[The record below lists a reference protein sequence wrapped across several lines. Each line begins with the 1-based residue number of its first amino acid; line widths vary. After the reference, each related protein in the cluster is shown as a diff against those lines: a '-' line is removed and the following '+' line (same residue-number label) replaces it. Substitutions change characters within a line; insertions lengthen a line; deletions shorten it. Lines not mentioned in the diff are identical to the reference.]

1 MRLRTSDLMRPGLR
15 RVRHGRGFRYL
26 DPQGGPLRDPAQLRR
41 IKDLVIPPAW
51 TEVWICPWPNGHI
64 QAVGTDAAGRR
75 QYLYHPRWREKR
87 DKEKFDHVLEFAAVL
102 PDVRQAV
109 TRELAGH
116 GLGRGRVLAAAVRLL
131 DLGFFRVGGARYAED
146 NGTCGLATLGQ

>member
-51 TEVWICPWPNGHI
+51 RDVWICPWPNGHI

-75 QYLYHPRWREKR
+75 QYLYHEQWRARR
-87 DKEKFDHVLEFAAVL
+87 DREKFDRVLGLARCL
-102 PDVRQAV
+102 PEVRRRLDEALTGRGL
-109 TRELAGH
+109 TRE
-116 GLGRGRVLAAAVRLL
+116 RVLA
-131 DLGFFRVGGARYAED
+131 
-146 NGTCGLATLGQ
+146 CP